1 MEINSFNVLSGLG
14 RREQDPFIIYL
25 DVNTGIP
32 ANMTSRL
39 VFNASDVMSGDTI
52 NCITNRGGG
61 TVTLSYQT
69 KGTVMIFHGVNTT

>member
-1 MEINSFNVLSGLG
+1 MTWRRNGMDIESFNILSGLG
-14 RREQDPFIIYL
+14 MNEDNQFTIFL
-25 DVNTGIP
+25 DINTGNP

-52 NCITNRGGG
+52 DCITNRGGR

-69 KGTVMIFHGVNTT
+69 

>member
-1 MEINSFNVLSGLG
+1 MNEDN
-14 RREQDPFIIYL
+14 PFTIFL
-25 DVNTGIP
+25 DINTGDP

-52 NCITNRGGG
+52 DCITNRGGR

-69 KGTVMIFHGVNTT
+69 KGTVIIILGVNTT